1 VSCSLLELARRLVSR
16 PSPDAD
22 AARRKDPMPKVN
34 LADKFARITE
44 YWSPKIAGQLNG
56 QYVKLAKFKG
66 EFDWHH
72 HKKEDELFLV
82 TKGSL
87 IIQLRDGDVTLEEG
101 EFYIVPAGV
110 EHRPVANEEVHA
122 LMLEPISTLN
132 TGNITNERTLQHLEW
147 V

>member
-1 VSCSLLELARRLVSR
+1 
-16 PSPDAD
+16 
-22 AARRKDPMPKVN
+22 MPKVN
-34 LADKFARITE
+34 LYEKFDLIHD

-66 EFDWHH
+66 EFVWHQH
-72 HKKEDELFLV
+72 EKEDELFLV
-82 TKGSL
+82 TKGTL
-87 IIQLRDGDVTLEEG
+87 TIHLRDGEVTLREG

-110 EHRPVANEEVHA
+110 EHKPVASKEVHA

-132 TGNITNERTLQHLEW
+132 TGNVTNERTLQELDW